1 MHFHLPK
8 PLHGWREFVG
18 EVGIIVLGVLIAL
31 GAEQIIDDIR
41 WHQKVERTKAELNAE
56 LHDDELSAY
65 RWLTDHRCM
74 ENALSAAD
82 QAVGRARDTGEV
94 APIAAYDPPLQLFTS
109 DAWLNARS
117 LEVADRM
124 GPSAMRTYSRLY
136 FFPSELQGNIVQLHQ
151 LASEL
156 KPLTYGLHHVSPDEA
171 GEYQRSIARIREL
184 QHRTEYAELLLL
196 QRGKKAGIQ
205 LSREEMEVSVRRF
218 RSIYGP
224 CASPPDIDSPAPG

>member
-1 MHFHLPK
+1 L
-8 PLHGWREFVG
+8 
-18 EVGIIVLGVLIAL
+18 
-31 GAEQIIDDIR
+31 D
-41 WHQKVERTKAELNAE
+41 
-56 LHDDELSAY
+56 
-65 RWLTDHRCM
+65 
-74 ENALSAAD
+74 AAD
-82 QAVGRARDTGEV
+82 QAVGQARDTGQV
-94 APIAAYDPPLQLFTS
+94 APTRAYDPPLQLFTS

-156 KPLTYGLHHVSPDEA
+156 KPLTYGLRHVAPEEA
-171 GEYQRSIARIREL
+171 GAYQRSIARIREL

-196 QRGKKAGIQ
+196 QRGREAGIR
-205 LSREEMEVSVRRF
+205 LSRQEMESAVVRF

-224 CASPPDIDSPAPG
+224 CVSPPDIDSPAPA